1 MPAADIKNLKCELAL
16 FGGRVVYQDAAAPI
30 AIRK

>member
-1 MPAADIKNLKCELAL
+1 MPAADIKNLKCQLTML
-16 FGGRVVYQDAAAPI
+16 RGRVVYQDAAGPI